1 MKDSEIGSSSSPKY
15 GRHAVDA
22 LRASR
27 SSPFRIR
34 RNRIRAGSKSQVL
47 WQDSRMSGASEV
59 VSTRTIMPEG
69 NDDQPTDAFRFGD
82 VHISPVRRLYLTTP
96 GGGRRAVRSG
106 LQQVETGVAWLWFTS
121 VRRRACGPPQTH

>member
-15 GRHAVDA
+15 GRQAVDA

-34 RNRIRAGSKSQVL
+34 RNRMRAGSKSQVL
-47 WQDSRMSGASEV
+47 WQDSSMSGASEV

-69 NDDQPTDAFRFGD
+69 NDDQPTDAFRLGD
-82 VHISPVRRLYLTTP
+82 GHISPGRSLFLTTRK
-96 GGGRRAVRSG
+96 GGAV
-106 LQQVETGVAWLWFTS
+106 
-121 VRRRACGPPQTH
+121 